1 MKKILFTAVITAL
14 SFGLFS
20 CSNDDTEIPTGNTDN
35 EKSALKVEAGI
46 YGLTKSGPISSFP
59 SGSALG
65 LFITPSTL
73 GNYYDSKENSNN
85 IKATYQSSTWTLT
98 PPVMLNNTTGYVYAY
113 YPYSTTATNALA
125 VPVNHTNQTD
135 YMYGKY
141 TNGVNKTTPTV
152 NISMKHALALIQFKM
167 VKADYPWAGK
177 LTKVEIANKSGKTV
191 LFSEGTMEIAAGAIT
206 NTSGKNASASTENA
220 AGLLTIPTTASTDEN
235 TYPKVL
241 VLPVASSGAVGDI
254 VMKFTID
261 GKVYSCDV
269 PASTVWKAG
278 TKNTYTVTIKGSELK
293 LSANVTIENWTTG
306 VTGSVTP
313 VL

>member
-1 MKKILFTAVITAL
+1 
-14 SFGLFS
+14 
-20 CSNDDTEIPTGNTDN
+20 
-35 EKSALKVEAGI
+35 
-46 YGLTKSGPISSFP
+46 
-59 SGSALG
+59 
-65 LFITPSTL
+65 
-73 GNYYDSKENSNN
+73 
-85 IKATYQSSTWTLT
+85 
-98 PPVMLNNTTGYVYAY
+98 
-113 YPYSTTATNALA
+113 
-125 VPVNHTNQTD
+125 
-135 YMYGKY
+135 
-141 TNGVNKTTPTV
+141 
-152 NISMKHALALIQFKM
+152 MKHALALIQFKM

-177 LTKVEIANKSGKTV
+177 LTKVELANKSGKTV
-191 LFSEGTMEIAAGAIT
+191 LFSEGTMEIAAGKIT
-206 NTSGKNASASTENA
+206 NTTGKNASASTENA
-220 AGLLTIPTTASTDEN
+220 AGLVTIPNTASTDEN

-254 VMKFTID
+254 VMRFTID